1 MKRLVLVVLL
11 GLSLAA
17 NAWFLRAGRA
27 SSPGNSPAAPA
38 AVATT
43 TTSRAAAP
51 IKDAETV
58 AAAASEKGKSAAALS
73 KGFVWRAPK
82 SDDDF
87 RRLADELR
95 AAGVPSRLI
104 YAVVQELYSAR
115 ELATSPL
122 ASAPYWQRRVVE
134 QSKEMQEIY
143 RRIEAKA
150 AEFAGPDGRLSAR
163 LDPVA
168 RARRYGDLPDAKI
181 DAIAALERDY
191 SEMVTDSY
199 RATGNGAFTAEEWAA
214 KQKEQKLLT
223 DEKRADLA
231 KILTPDELAAYD
243 LRNSD
248 TARQVASSVRN
259 IDLRPDEFATLY
271 AARQA
276 FDAANPQL
284 TGLVTSEMMQ
294 QRRAAQTAYN
304 EAVKGVLNDDR
315 FYQYLAATDA
325 DYRTA
330 LNLSAKYPQ
339 VTAPVAYQV
348 SSLKAELEATRT
360 TLFRSTPPPD
370 AITAAY
376 AGWNN
381 RLDALLGSAAAAEFR
396 QTQTGRV
403 FNPPTIRRTTSPA
416 AAVPPRP

>member
-1 MKRLVLVVLL
+1 MKRVLLLILL
-11 GLSLAA
+11 GLSLA
-17 NAWFLRAGRA
+17 
-27 SSPGNSPAAPA
+27 GN
-38 AVATT
+38 VWLFRTG
-43 TTSRAAAP
+43 RAAAP
-51 IKDAETV
+51 ENSPAQSAAMV
-58 AAAASEKGKSAAALS
+58 AARPSAQLAKAESQASSAPETAKNTAAAGTS
-73 KGFVWRAPK
+73 HGFVWRTPK

-87 RRLADELR
+87 RRLADDLR

-104 YAVVQELYSAR
+104 YSIVQELYSAR
-115 ELATSPL
+115 ELAASPL
-122 ASAPYWQRRVVE
+122 ASAPYWQRRTVE
-134 QSKEMQEIY
+134 QSKEMQEVY

-199 RATGNGAFTAEEWAA
+199 RATGSGAFTAEEWAA
-214 KQKEQKLLT
+214 KQKEQKLLN

-248 TARQVASSVRN
+248 TARQLATSVRN
-259 IDLRPDEFATLY
+259 LDLRPDEFAALY

-276 FDAANPQL
+276 FDAASPQS
-284 TGLVTSEMMQ
+284 TGVFTPEMMQ
-294 QRRAAQTAYN
+294 QRRVAQTTYN
-304 EAVKGVLNDDR
+304 DAVKGVLNDDR
-315 FYQYLAATDA
+315 FYQYLASTDA

-348 SSLKAELEATRT
+348 STLKAELEATRNN
-360 TLFRSTPPPD
+360 LFRSTPTPD

-376 AGWNN
+376 AGWNG
-381 RLDALLGSAAAAEFR
+381 RLDALLGPAAAAEFR
-396 QTQTGRV
+396 QTQNGRV
-403 FNPPTIRRTTSPA
+403 FNPPTIRRSATPTAP
-416 AAVPPRP
+416 VPPRP

>member
-1 MKRLVLVVLL
+1 MIRFVLIVLL
-11 GLSLAA
+11 GLSLA
-17 NAWFLRAGRA
+17 
-27 SSPGNSPAAPA
+27 GN
-38 AVATT
+38 VWLFRTG
-43 TTSRAAAP
+43 RAAAP
-51 IKDAETV
+51 ENSPAQSAAIATARPSTPPAKTG
-58 AAAASEKGKSAAALS
+58 AAASPALETAKSAIGA

-87 RRLADELR
+87 RRLADDLR

-115 ELATSPL
+115 ELAASPL

-134 QSKEMQEIY
+134 QSKEMQDVY
-143 RRIEAKA
+143 RRIEAQA

-163 LDPVA
+163 LDAVA

-191 SEMVTDSY
+191 SEMESDSY
-199 RATGNGAFTAEEWAA
+199 RATGNGAFTAEEWEA
-214 KQKEQKLLT
+214 KQKEIKLLKG
-223 DEKRADLA
+223 EKRTDLA

-248 TARQVASSVRN
+248 TARQLASSMRN
-259 IDLRPDEFATLY
+259 VDLRPDEFTSLY

-276 FDAANPQL
+276 FDAANPQF
-284 TGLVTSEMMQ
+284 TGLVTPEMMQ
-294 QRRAAQTAYN
+294 QRRAAQTTYN
-304 EAVKGVLNDDR
+304 DAVKGVLNDDR

-330 LNLSAKYPQ
+330 LNLGAKYPQ

-348 SSLKAELEATRT
+348 SQLKGEIESTRT
-360 TLFRSTPPPD
+360 ALFRSTPTPD
-370 AITAAY
+370 AIQSAY
-376 AGWNN
+376 ANWNA
-381 RLDALLGSAAAAEFR
+381 RLDTLLGPTAAAEFR

-403 FNPPTIRRTTSPA
+403 FNPPTMRRTATPA
-416 AAVPPRP
+416 GTVPPRN

>member
-1 MKRLVLVVLL
+1 MKRVSLIVLL
-11 GLSLAA
+11 GLSLAG
-17 NAWFLRAGRA
+17 NVWLFRTGRA
-27 SSPGNSPAAPA
+27 ATPIRTPAEAAAMVAARPSIPPAKPDAPA
-38 AVATT
+38 SSAPETATGSAV
-43 TTSRAAAP
+43 
-51 IKDAETV
+51 V
-58 AAAASEKGKSAAALS
+58 GSA

-82 SDDDF
+82 TDDDF
-87 RRLADELR
+87 RRLADDLR

-115 ELATSPL
+115 ELAASPL
-122 ASAPYWQRRVVE
+122 ASAPYWQRRTVE
-134 QSKEMQEIY
+134 QSKEMQEVY

-191 SEMVTDSY
+191 SEMETDTF
-199 RATGNGAFTAEEWAA
+199 RAIGNGAFTADESAA
-214 KQKEQKLLT
+214 IQKERNLLK
-223 DEKRADLA
+223 DAKRADLA
-231 KILTPDELAAYD
+231 KILTPDELATYD

-248 TARQVASSVRN
+248 TARQLAASVRN

-276 FDAANPQL
+276 FDAASPQF
-284 TGLVTSEMMQ
+284 TGLVTLEMQQ
-294 QRRAAQTAYN
+294 QRRAAQTTLN
-304 EAVKGVLNDDR
+304 DAVRGVLNDDR
-315 FYQYLAATDA
+315 FYQYLASTDA

-348 SSLKAELEATRT
+348 STLKAELEATRNN
-360 TLFRSTPPPD
+360 LFRSTPTPD

-376 AGWNN
+376 AGWNG
-381 RLDALLGSAAAAEFR
+381 RLDALLGPAAAAEFR
-396 QTQTGRV
+396 QTQNGRV
-403 FNPPTIRRTTSPA
+403 FNPPTIRSSATPTAP
-416 AAVPPRP
+416 VPPRP

>member
-1 MKRLVLVVLL
+1 MIRFALIVLL
-11 GLSLAA
+11 GLSLA
-17 NAWFLRAGRA
+17 
-27 SSPGNSPAAPA
+27 GN
-38 AVATT
+38 VWLFRTG
-43 TTSRAAAP
+43 RAAAP
-51 IKDAETV
+51 TRTPAEAAAIV
-58 AAAASEKGKSAAALS
+58 AARRSTMPAKAGAPASSAPETATSSAAAGS
-73 KGFVWRAPK
+73 AKGFVWRAPK
-82 SDDDF
+82 SGDDF

-360 TLFRSTPPPD
+360 TLFRSTPTPD

-376 AGWNN
+376 AGWNS
-381 RLDALLGSAAAAEFR
+381 RLDALLGSAAAVEFR